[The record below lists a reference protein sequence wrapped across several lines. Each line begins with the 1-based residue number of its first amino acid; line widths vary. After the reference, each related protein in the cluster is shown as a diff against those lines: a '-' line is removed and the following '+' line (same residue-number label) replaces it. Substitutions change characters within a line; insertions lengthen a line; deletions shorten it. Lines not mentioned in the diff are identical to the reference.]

1 MQEHI
6 RIELLNPQFQ
16 NQNQKAAA
24 TAQPTNLVSDNVLA
38 QNLQRMTS
46 YRAGDE
52 NLEKRIKFEDD
63 KAQIENKQK
72 VIWDGHKKSIPVV
85 IQKQQQIITANA
97 AAAASAP
104 VKKPPPPPG
113 PPKPPAPGQKQKL
126 DNSISVTVNTPSGPV
141 VYNDLT
147 PLWTVSALKE
157 RIAKSTGMAV
167 GKQKLTRGDY
177 VLRNKETFLEGG
189 VTDGCVLVLEL
200 KQRGGKK

>member
-24 TAQPTNLVSDNVLA
+24 TAQPTNLVPDNILA
-38 QNLQRMTS
+38 QNIQRMS
-46 YRAGDE
+46 MFRSGDE
-52 NLEKRIKFEDD
+52 NLEKRIKFEGD

-72 VIWDGHKKSIPVV
+72 IIWDGHIPAI
-85 IQKQQQIITANA
+85 IQKQQHIKTVNA
-97 AAAASAP
+97 AASVA

-113 PPKPPAPGQKQKL
+113 PPKPPAPGQKQRL
-126 DNSISVTVNTPSGPV
+126 DNSVSVTVNTPSGPV

-147 PLWTVSALKE
+147 PLWTVSALKD

-189 VTDGCVLVLEL
+189 ITDGCVLVLEL